1 MKKNKLGSIPRNLAG
16 MAWLVAGAS
25 RPFLVALLA
34 MMCISS
40 SGAVEEL
47 QDQTEEMVMSNIA
60 TLSGAFHPNYVP
72 GLFSCPLSM
81 PVACPLGFTH
91 LGWWRLKE
99 GSIRL

>member
-1 MKKNKLGSIPRNLAG
+1 

-47 QDQTEEMVMSNIA
+47 QDQT
-60 TLSGAFHPNYVP
+60 
-72 GLFSCPLSM
+72 
-81 PVACPLGFTH
+81 
-91 LGWWRLKE
+91 
-99 GSIRL
+99 